1 MNTRKYPRTLN
12 EAFPRT
18 AEYACTIER
27 PARYALRTW
36 PRVLVAIVVCVGVT
50 MLLGMAFPT
59 KS

>member
-1 MNTRKYPRTLN
+1 MNNRKYPRTLN

-27 PARYALRTW
+27 PTRYALRTW
-36 PRVLVAIVVCVGVT
+36 PRVLVAIVFCVTIT
-50 MLLGMAFPT
+50 MLVGMAFPT